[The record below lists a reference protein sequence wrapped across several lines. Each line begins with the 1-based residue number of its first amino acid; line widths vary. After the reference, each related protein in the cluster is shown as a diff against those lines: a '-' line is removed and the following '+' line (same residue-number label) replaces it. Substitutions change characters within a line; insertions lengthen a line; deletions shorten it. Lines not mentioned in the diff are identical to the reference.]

1 MSKAMEE
8 SPPIPHITQ
17 NYVPLRSLFLAV
29 CEKCGKELANVLRT
43 SENLFSNMARKE
55 QFLKFV
61 VAARQE
67 YVKLYV
73 LCKWAMVYQ
82 NISRAIDVTNW
93 LHGQVNCFNNV
104 VTALYHL
111 QAGLAPAKSPYADIE
126 TALEVL
132 KYGCPTPTPEA
143 ALFLPHRKLS
153 DTEVLRVLRRLDVL
167 IAMRLALH
175 EHLPQHYFSY
185 TVGNGR
191 ARFTVG
197 CLWVELSIADEDV
210 ANQSRFF
217 YVDCGTVENHVSGD
231 KNSSAGDQHAKL
243 AHDDDDE
250 SSFMSPKF
258 KMRMEHALNEL
269 LFKRSL
275 VHALDW
281 VSMLSAVYKLQLLD
295 KQLKLAEDRSESW
308 NNVIKH
314 QLGTHL
320 GTTQLRIQIFI
331 NTPAPAEAVISMT
344 KSAPYSL
351 VTAEDYHLDLNNSC
365 FVSSKSFINQLLSQI
380 SRFHA
385 AKKLE
390 GVSAPW
396 ITRVNE
402 FCVSFLCSPTRAVE
416 LSVDPTNGL
425 FALNGNGP
433 LFADIQQKLN
443 TQSNIARSPESIV
456 EAISRLRAKVSM
468 DTLAT
473 RAEVAGW
480 RAQQNVR
487 LAPDEQA
494 KIKPAQYLLALKL
507 PNDFSG
513 WSLCAAFGGKTEPH
527 WFASRVQCEQRRWVL
542 GPIHEIGDETINL
555 KSNENTIESTL
566 NDPDYAQFTELA
578 KTYQT
583 QFVLYELM
591 RELARQKV
599 RHELRVRGGERVVVA
614 DINQIL
620 PGASWA
626 QSGLVCSVSDGF
638 VRMEGRSKPD
648 LLHALGEISQSG
660 PNAIIEVD
668 GIGGKFIV
676 KTPQVPG
683 CQLYL
688 QYIRSALGHLHYAA
702 NSLTSVTSL
711 GLEVRSATLSS
722 LEIKYIAPHGV
733 LEVQNNTTIIFG
745 DQNPQRGLAP
755 FLPSIDE
762 HSKSSLVRIVTFLR
776 EWYPVWEYFT
786 TVQTE
791 QRCFLLPQSINKLH
805 VQFGSKLDTP
815 FIEITLRNFRRQHS
829 VNFLTAGNGAEQH
842 ELVQKFF
849 SERVYDG
856 VVPLVSGCAIDIGC
870 EKVMHEI
877 VHALSNKN

>member
-1 MSKAMEE
+1 MEE

-29 CEKCGKELANVLRT
+29 SEKCGKELANVLRT

-132 KYGCPTPTPEA
+132 KYGSPTATPEA

-153 DTEVLRVLRRLDVL
+153 DSEVLRVLRRLDVL

-175 EHLPQHYFSY
+175 EHLPQHYFAYS
-185 TVGNGR
+185 VGNGR

-217 YVDCGTVENHVSGD
+217 FVDCGTVETEAS
-231 KNSSAGDQHAKL
+231 
-243 AHDDDDE
+243 DDDSNDDDFAAENQISKREDE
-250 SSFMSPKF
+250 EDSSFLSPKF
-258 KMRMEHALNEL
+258 KIRMEQALNEL
-269 LFKRSL
+269 LFKRPL
-275 VHALDW
+275 VKALDW
-281 VSMLSAVYKLQLLD
+281 VSMLSAIYKLQLLD

-314 QLGTHL
+314 QLGTHM
-320 GTTQLRIQIFI
+320 GTTQLRIQVFV
-331 NTPAPAEAVISMT
+331 NTPTPAEAVISMT
-344 KSAPYSL
+344 KSAPYLL
-351 VTAEDYHLDLNNSC
+351 VAAEEYSLDLNGSS
-365 FVSSKSFINQLLSQI
+365 FVSSKAFVNRLLSQI

-396 ITRVNE
+396 ITRVSE
-402 FCVSFLCSPTRAVE
+402 FCISFLCSPTRAVE
-416 LSVDPTNGL
+416 LSVDPTSGL

-443 TQSNIARSPESIV
+443 TLPHIAQSPENIV
-456 EAISRLRAKVSM
+456 EAISRLRAKISM

-494 KIKPAQYLLALKL
+494 KIKPAQFLLALKL
-507 PNDFSG
+507 PNDYSG
-513 WSLCAAFGGKTEPH
+513 WSLCAAFGGKMEPH
-527 WFASRVQCEQRRWVL
+527 WFASQVQCEQRRWVL
-542 GPIHEIGDETINL
+542 GPIHEIGDETMSLN
-555 KSNENTIESTL
+555 SNENTVESTL
-566 NDPDYAQFTELA
+566 NDPDYTQFIELA
-578 KTYQT
+578 KTYKT

-591 RELARQKV
+591 REMSEQKV
-599 RHELRVRGGERVVVA
+599 RHQLRVRGGERVVVA
-614 DINQIL
+614 DINQVL
-620 PGASWA
+620 PGAIWA
-626 QSGLVCSVSDGF
+626 QSGLVCSVSDNF
-638 VRMEGRSKPD
+638 VRIEGRSKPN
-648 LLHALGEISQSG
+648 LLRALGQISQST
-660 PNAIIEVD
+660 PNSTIEVD
-668 GIGGKFIV
+668 GVEGRFVV
-676 KTPQVPG
+676 KTPQIPG

-688 QYIRSALGHLHYAA
+688 QYIRSALGQLHYAA

-711 GLEVRSATLSS
+711 GLEVGSATLSS
-722 LEIKYIAPHGV
+722 LEIKYVAPHGV
-733 LEVQNNTTIIFG
+733 LEVQNNTNIIFG

-776 EWYPVWEYFT
+776 EWYPVWEFFT
-786 TVQTE
+786 QVQAE
-791 QRCFLLPQSINKLH
+791 QKCLLLPQNINKLR
-805 VQFGSKLDTP
+805 VQFGTKLDTP

-842 ELVQKFF
+842 ELVRKFF
-849 SERVYDG
+849 SERVCDG

-877 VHALSNKN
+877 VDALKTQK